1 MGISYN
7 SKIMNWFILSLI
19 PPILFAL
26 AVYID
31 KYLISRFKNKNTQEE
46 TSDVGSLILYS
57 SLFGII
63 ICLFLLIIFRGSIF
77 EISNYD
83 KLILTASG
91 LCGVFAMIFYLYAIE
106 KDEAS
111 IVAPLFQLIPIFG
124 LLFEFL
130 IIGTVPSS
138 IQIWGSL
145 LIVLSGIALTMEFE
159 SLKIK
164 KIKLNI
170 FILMFLSS
178 MFFSMIAV
186 LFKFVTADES
196 LFWISSFWEYLAWGF
211 LGIILFL
218 FNKKYRRSFLNS
230 FKNDGITISGINLL
244 NESINTIAN
253 SSKNFAALLVPVAL
267 VYSVEALQPMFIFF
281 FGIIVSVFFP
291 KIIKEDIS
299 RKALIQKTLFIV
311 LMIIGTILLIK

>member
-1 MGISYN
+1 
-7 SKIMNWFILSLI
+7 MNWLIFSLI
-19 PPILFAL
+19 PPILFSL
-26 AVYID
+26 AIYID
-31 KYLISRFKNKNTQEE
+31 KYLISRFKNKSLEQDTG
-46 TSDVGSLILYS
+46 DVGSLILYS

-63 ICLFLLIIFRGSIF
+63 ISFLLFIIFGGAIF

-83 KLILTASG
+83 KLILSTSG
-91 LCGVFAMIFYLYAIE
+91 LCGVLAMIFYLYAIE

-130 IIGTVPSS
+130 IIGTIPSS
-138 IQIWGSL
+138 IQILGSI
-145 LIVLSGIALTMEFE
+145 LIVVAGIALTMEFE

-196 LFWISSFWEYLAWGF
+196 LFWVSSFWEYLTWGIS
-211 LGIILFL
+211 GIILFIL
-218 FNKKYRRSFLNS
+218 NNKYRKSFINS
-230 FKNDGITISGINLL
+230 FKNDGVVISGINLL
-244 NESINTIAN
+244 NESINTVAN
-253 SSKNFAALLVPVAL
+253 SSKNFAALLVPVTL
-267 VYSVEALQPMFIFF
+267 VYSIEALQPMFIFF
-281 FGIIVSVFFP
+281 FGIIVSIFFP

-299 RKALIQKTLFIV
+299 KKAIIQKSILII